1 VELASRPPGRK
12 ILPHGLQYG
21 RAPPRRAEIEVDA
34 LRIVQ
39 ADEGVRRRLMSP
51 REASLQ

>member
-1 VELASRPPGRK
+1 MAY
-12 ILPHGLQYG
+12 QYG
-21 RAPPRRAEIEVDA
+21 ERRRGAQEIEVDA

-51 REASLQ
+51 REASLQVSLPWRWGV